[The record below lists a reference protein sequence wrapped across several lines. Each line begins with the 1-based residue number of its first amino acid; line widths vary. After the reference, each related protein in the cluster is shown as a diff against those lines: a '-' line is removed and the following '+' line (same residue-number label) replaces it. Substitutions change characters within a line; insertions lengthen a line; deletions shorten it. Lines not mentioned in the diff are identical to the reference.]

1 MYKLFMLPLLL
12 PLLAQVL
19 PEEEPPLIF
28 DKSLQELER
37 EGAIT
42 IKESQQLR
50 QGEYPQRMPKNCLRM
65 NQALI

>member
-1 MYKLFMLPLLL
+1 MLL
-12 PLLAQVL
+12 PLLAQML
-19 PEEEPPLIF
+19 PAEEPPLIF

-50 QGEYPQRMPKNCLRM
+50 QGIIPNAVHRGSEMCQT
-65 NQALI
+65 